1 MFSIKHFL
9 TFAYECEYDTAYDL
23 SEQKLFSKPKIYTAK
38 GNLNKRWYVYF
49 SFRHPKTGKLKRLT
63 PFYGNANKYKT
74 KEERLE
80 VLTIYRKTL
89 LKLLKLGYNPFEDNS
104 ALYEKLNKRKKSPKP
119 AKTPITNVQGISIAN
134 SEEANTEKQLSISE
148 AFQFGLK
155 LKEKVVG
162 ERTLKDY
169 ENKVG
174 SFLRWLESNHTD
186 IATVDKLNKNLFQRY
201 LNDILARSSPRNR
214 NNYRTDLSSVLQV
227 LADNEIIQENFVKDI
242 KKLNAKP
249 ERHKTYS
256 SKTENDIFNY
266 LKKKDP
272 ILLLFIKFYAYAF
285 MRPIEVCRI
294 RVKDIN
300 VKDRTVQFKA
310 KNSKLKTKIL
320 PQILLEDLPDLSK
333 FRPNSLFFTPKKI
346 GGKWDA
352 SENSRRDH
360 FSKRFKKV
368 VKDHFNLGT
377 DYGLYSFR
385 HTFVTKLYRELVK
398 ESSPH
403 AAKSRLMHITGHG
416 TMTALEKYLR
426 DIDAELPEDF
436 SDMLKRR
443 P

>member
-1 MFSIKHFL
+1 MFSLKQLL
-9 TFAYECEYDTAYDL
+9 TFAYESEYDSAYDL

-38 GNLNKRWYVYF
+38 GNLSKRWYVYF
-49 SFRHPKTGKLKRLT
+49 SFRHPESGKLKRLT
-63 PFYGNANKYKT
+63 PFYGTANKYKT

-80 VLTIYRKTL
+80 VLTIYRKSL

-104 ALYEKLNKRKKSPKP
+104 ALYEKLNKKKKS
-119 AKTPITNVQGISIAN
+119 SN
-134 SEEANTEKQLSISE
+134 SENLPSKKALEISNSENEEKYAEDQLTISK

-169 ENKVG
+169 ENKVS
-174 SFLRWLESNHTD
+174 SFLKWLESNHPNIITLD
-186 IATVDKLNKNLFQRY
+186 DLSKNLFQKY
-201 LNDILARSSPRNR
+201 LNDILVRSSPRNR

-227 LADNEIIQENFVKDI
+227 LVDNEIIQDNFVKDI
-242 KKLNAKP
+242 KKLSAKP

-256 SKTENDIFNY
+256 SKTENDIFKY
-266 LKKKDP
+266 LKEKDP

-333 FRPNSLFFTPKKI
+333 LKPNTLLFTPHKI
-346 GGKWDA
+346 GDKWEA

-360 FSKRFKKV
+360 FSKRFKRV

-385 HTFVTKLYRELVK
+385 HTFVTKLYRELIK

-403 AAKSRLMHITGHG
+403 AAKSRLMQITGHG

-436 SDMLKRR
+436 SYMLKRKI
-443 P
+443 